1 MITLIC
7 SALLVVFLAYILFAM
22 AVYLFQER
30 LIFPGRKLN
39 PSHQFIDLSG
49 LEEKWVKVDGA
60 ILSTLHFS
68 QPGARGLI
76 FFLHGNVGNLD
87 RWVPDVDFYR
97 REKYDLFMLD
107 YRGYGKSSGR
117 IQSQVQ
123 LEADVRTAWESIAAT
138 YCDKKLPVVIYG
150 RSIGTY
156 LAAKLA
162 LEVESQLLVLVSP
175 YTSLLAMARLKFPW
189 LPARLLR
196 YPLATDDIIAQVK
209 APVLIVHG
217 EDDPLIPVSHAHRL
231 ANKSYRAK
239 LVIIDGAVHNDI
251 HEHEAYT
258 AAVSSALP

>member
-1 MITLIC
+1 MIALMCYTL
-7 SALLVVFLAYILFAM
+7 VGFFLAYSFFAV
-22 AVYLFQER
+22 AVYLFQEK
-30 LIFPGRKLN
+30 LIFPVTKLDS
-39 PSHQFIDLSG
+39 SHQFIGVPG
-49 LEEKWVKVDGA
+49 LEEKSVKVDEA
-60 ILSTLHFS
+60 TLSALHLS
-68 QPGARGLI
+68 QPDARGLI
-76 FFLHGNVGNLD
+76 FFLHGNVGNLE

-107 YRGYGKSSGR
+107 YRGYGKSDGH

-123 LEADVRTAWESIAAT
+123 LERDVRMAWESIAAN

-162 LEVESQLLVLVSP
+162 LEVDSQLLVLVSP

-196 YPLATDDIIAQVK
+196 YPLATEEIIAQVK
-209 APVLIVHG
+209 APVLIIHG
-217 EDDPLIPVSHAHRL
+217 QDDPLIPVSHARSL
-231 ANKSYRAK
+231 ANKSHRAR

-251 HEHEAYT
+251 HEHATYIET
-258 AAVSSALP
+258 VSGALP